1 MSVKKFSKRLSDEEI
16 VSLLLAIDGDLTHIE
31 ISEQLPTSEFLL
43 TSKEGASFQGVL
55 IGHDDKTCGCD
66 KPTGKSLR
74 CSSPPLRLF
83 VARLQSD
90 PMNCRANCRSGKT

>member
-55 IGHDDKTCGCD
+55 IGHDDKTVRLRQADGQIIAVL
-66 KPTGKSLR
+66 KSA
-74 CSSPPLRLF
+74 
-83 VARLQSD
+83 VAAVRR
-90 PMNCRANCRSGKT
+90 PIAK